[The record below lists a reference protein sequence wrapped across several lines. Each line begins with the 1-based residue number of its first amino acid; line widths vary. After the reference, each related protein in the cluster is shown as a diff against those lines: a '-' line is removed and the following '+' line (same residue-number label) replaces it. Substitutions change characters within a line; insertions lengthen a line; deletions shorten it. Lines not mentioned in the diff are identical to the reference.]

1 MSGLLVFCI
10 VSFCFLSV
18 SFFAFSL
25 IRALFCANYAPVL
38 FNFCLSLQLKVLHL
52 KTKTVT
58 ESPFLG
64 VFTTTDKNDK
74 SIKNDKMKQMIG
86 IAGILLLGALGAQ
99 AGIYTVKSPD
109 GKLAVNVSCEGGKAS
124 YTVDYEGKR
133 MLSPSALGLVANY
146 GDFSQKLSMGALK
159 GGEVRHLSYNMS
171 RIKKSHIRK
180 DAVEATIGFLNEKKD
195 SMTLHLH
202 VSNNDIAYKYEMS
215 RPKKDN
221 PKAVIIY
228 NEVSGFNFP
237 EKTTTFLCPQITPMT
252 GWERTK
258 PSYEE
263 EYTPDAQMNVK
274 SQFGVGYTFPCLFK
288 VGSDG
293 WVLVSE
299 TGVSSAYPGSRLS
312 DYEPGKGYTI
322 AFPQK
327 GENNGI
333 GSEYAGIPLPGETPW
348 RTITVGSS
356 LAPIVETTIPYD
368 VVEPLYEAS
377 QQYKP
382 SRYTWSWLIWQDGS
396 INYDDQV
403 KMVDVAAAQGYEA
416 ILVDNWWDKQIG
428 RKRIEE
434 LSKYAQSKK
443 VSLMLW
449 YNSNGFENDAP
460 QTPRQIMNNAIARKK
475 EMAWMKK
482 IGVVGIKVDFFGGDK
497 QETMKLYEDILSDAN
512 DYGLEVIFHGC
523 TMPRGWERMYPNYVS
538 SEAALASENVYFTDY
553 HAKKEAFEMTM
564 HPFSRNAVASFDWGG
579 VMMNKYFSKD
589 NKSRHQRYTSDIFEM
604 ATAITNQSSVNCI
617 CLYPNNLQDVPQ
629 WELDWLKN
637 VPTDWEDT
645 KFIAGYPTKYAVVA
659 RKAGNL
665 NGSGAALSAGKWF
678 VGGLNATDKP
688 LALTLDLPMFAGKTV
703 TYLTDQP
710 KKKGEKFFTSVKK
723 TLKVGKDG
731 KAKVVIQPNGGIIIE

>member
-1 MSGLLVFCI
+1 MKQKS
-10 VSFCFLSV
+10 FLS
-18 SFFAFSL
+18 
-25 IRALFCANYAPVL
+25 
-38 FNFCLSLQLKVLHL
+38 
-52 KTKTVT
+52 
-58 ESPFLG
+58 
-64 VFTTTDKNDK
+64 
-74 SIKNDKMKQMIG
+74 
-86 IAGILLLGALGAQ
+86 GILLLSALCAQ
-99 AGIYTVKSPD
+99 ANNYTETSPD
-109 GKLAVNVSCEGGKAS
+109 GKLAVNVECKEGKAF
-124 YTVDYEGKR
+124 YTVNYEGKQ
-133 MLSPSALGLVANY
+133 MLGASALGLVANY
-146 GDFSQKLSMGALK
+146 GDFSQNLKMGALK
-159 GGEVRHLSYNMS
+159 SEKKHLAYKMT
-171 RIKKSHIRK
+171 RIKKEKIEK
-180 DAVEATIGFLNEKKD
+180 DASEATIGFLNSKKD

-221 PKAVIIY
+221 PKSVIIY

-263 EYTPDAQMNVK
+263 EYTPDAPMNVK

-288 VGSDG
+288 VGNDG

-312 DYEPGKGYTI
+312 DYEPGKGYTV

-333 GSEYAGIPLPGETPW
+333 GSEFAGIPLPGETPW

-377 QQYKP
+377 QTYKP

-428 RKRIEE
+428 RKRIEQ
-434 LSKYAQSKK
+434 LSKYAKSKK
-443 VSLMLW
+443 VDLMLW

-460 QTPRQIMNNAIARKK
+460 QTPRQIMNNSIARKK

-589 NKSRHQRYTSDIFEM
+589 NKSRHQRYTSDVFEM

-637 VPTDWEDT
+637 VPTAWEDT

-659 RKAGNL
+659 RKSSVE
-665 NGSGAALSAGKWF
+665 NGSGAALTAGRWF

-703 TYLTDQP
+703 TYITDQP

>member
-1 MSGLLVFCI
+1 MI
-10 VSFCFLSV
+10 
-18 SFFAFSL
+18 
-25 IRALFCANYAPVL
+25 
-38 FNFCLSLQLKVLHL
+38 Q
-52 KTKTVT
+52 
-58 ESPFLG
+58 
-64 VFTTTDKNDK
+64 K
-74 SIKNDKMKQMIG
+74 SIF
-86 IAGILLLGALGAQ
+86 ASVLLLGAVCAK
-99 AGIYTVKSPD
+99 ANNYTVTSPN
-109 GKLAVNVSCEGGKAS
+109 GKLAVNVTCEGGKAS
-124 YTVDYEGKR
+124 YTVDYGGKQ
-133 MLSPSALGLVANY
+133 MVAPSALGLVANY
-146 GDFSQKLSMGALK
+146 GDFSKDLVMKAYK
-159 GGEVRHLSYNMS
+159 GEARHLAYDMT
-171 RIKKSHIRK
+171 RAKKSHVEK
-180 DAVEATIGFLNEKKD
+180 DTYEATIGFLNSKKD

-202 VSNNDIAYKYEMS
+202 VSDNDVAYKYEMT

-221 PKAVIIY
+221 PKSVVIY

-237 EKTTTFLCPQITPMT
+237 DQTTTFVCPQITPMT

-263 EYTPDAQMNVK
+263 EYTPDAPMNVK
-274 SQFGVGYTFPCLFK
+274 SQYGVGYTFPCLFK
-288 VGSDG
+288 VGTDG

-312 DYEPGKGYTI
+312 DYEPGKGYTV

-327 GENNGI
+327 GENNGV

-368 VVEPLYEAS
+368 VVTPLYEAGKD
-377 QQYKP
+377 YKP
-382 SRYTWSWLIWQDGS
+382 ARYTWSWLIWQDNS

-403 KMVDVAAAQGYEA
+403 KMIDVAAAQGYEA
-416 ILVDNWWDKQIG
+416 ILVDNWWDKLIG
-428 RKRIEE
+428 RDRIEQ
-434 LSKYAQSKK
+434 LSKYAKGK
-443 VSLMLW
+443 GVSLMLW

-497 QETMKLYEDILSDAN
+497 QETMRLYEDILSDAN

-523 TMPRGWERMYPNYVS
+523 TIPRGWERMYPNYVS
-538 SEAALASENVYFTDY
+538 SEAALASENVYFTEH

-589 NKSRHQRYTSDIFEM
+589 NKSRHQRYTSDVFEM
-604 ATAITNQSSVNCI
+604 ATAITNQSSVNCV
-617 CLYPNNLQDVPQ
+617 CLYPNNLEDVPQ
-629 WELDWLKN
+629 WELDWLKG
-637 VPTDWEDT
+637 VPTAWDDV

-659 RKAGNL
+659 RKASAS
-665 NGSGAALSAGKWF
+665 NGGTASVNNGKWM

-703 TYLTDQP
+703 TYITDQP

>member
-1 MSGLLVFCI
+1 M
-10 VSFCFLSV
+10 
-18 SFFAFSL
+18 
-25 IRALFCANYAPVL
+25 
-38 FNFCLSLQLKVLHL
+38 Q
-52 KTKTVT
+52 
-58 ESPFLG
+58 
-64 VFTTTDKNDK
+64 K
-74 SIKNDKMKQMIG
+74 SILSS
-86 IAGILLLGALGAQ
+86 ILLLGAVCAQ
-99 AGIYTVKSPD
+99 ANNYTVTSPN
-109 GKLAVNVSCEGGKAS
+109 GKLVMNVKCEGGKAS
-124 YTVDYEGKR
+124 YTVDLNGKQ
-133 MLSPSALGLVANY
+133 MLAASALGLVANY
-146 GDFSQKLSMGALK
+146 GDFSQGLTMGALK
-159 GGEVRHLSYNMS
+159 GAPKHLTYVMEHT
-171 RIKKSHIRK
+171 KKSHVEK
-180 DAVEATIGFLNEKKD
+180 DVYEATIGFLNAKKD
-195 SMTLHLH
+195 SITLHLH
-202 VSNNDIAYKYEMS
+202 VSDNDVAYKYEMS

-221 PKAVIIY
+221 PKSVIIY
-228 NEVSGFNFP
+228 KEVSGFNFP

-263 EYTPDAQMNVK
+263 EYTPNAQMNVK

-288 VGSDG
+288 VGEDG

-312 DYEPGKGYTI
+312 DYEPGKGYTV

-327 GENNGI
+327 GENNGV
-333 GSEYAGIPLPGETPW
+333 GSEFAGIPLPGETPW
-348 RTITVGSS
+348 RTITVGAS

-377 QQYKP
+377 QNYKP

-403 KMVDVAAAQGYEA
+403 KMIDVAAAQGYEA
-416 ILVDNWWDKQIG
+416 ILVDAWWDKQIG

-434 LSKYAQSKK
+434 LSKYAKSKK

-460 QTPRQIMNNAIARKK
+460 QTPRQIMNNSIARKK

-589 NKSRHQRYTSDIFEM
+589 NKSRHQRYTSDVFEM

-637 VPTDWEDT
+637 VPTAWEDT
-645 KFIAGYPTKYAVVA
+645 RFIAGYPTKYAVVA
-659 RKAGNL
+659 RKSSVE
-665 NGSGAALSAGKWF
+665 NGSGAALTAGRWF

-703 TYLTDQP
+703 TYITDQP
-710 KKKGEKFFTSVKK
+710 KKKGEKFFTSIKK
-723 TLKVGKDG
+723 ALKVGKDG

>member
-1 MSGLLVFCI
+1 
-10 VSFCFLSV
+10 
-18 SFFAFSL
+18 
-25 IRALFCANYAPVL
+25 
-38 FNFCLSLQLKVLHL
+38 
-52 KTKTVT
+52 
-58 ESPFLG
+58 
-64 VFTTTDKNDK
+64 
-74 SIKNDKMKQMIG
+74 MKQMIG

-99 AGIYTVKSPD
+99 AGNYTVKSPD

-159 GGEVRHLSYNMS
+159 GGEVRHLSYNIS

-327 GENNGI
+327 GENNGF

-403 KMVDVAAAQGYEA
+403 KMIDVAAAQGYEA
-416 ILVDNWWDKQIG
+416 ILVDSWWDKQIG

-523 TMPRGWERMYPNYVS
+523 TLPRGWERMYPNYVS
-538 SEAALASENVYFTDY
+538 SEAALASENVYFSDY

-589 NKSRHQRYTSDIFEM
+589 NKSRHQRFTSDIFEM

-645 KFIAGYPTKYAVVA
+645 RFIAGYPTKYAVIA

-731 KAKVVIQPNGGIIIE
+731 KAKVVILPNGGIIIE

>member
-86 IAGILLLGALGAQ
+86 IAGILLLSALGTQ
-99 AGIYTVKSPD
+99 AGNYTVKSPD

-146 GDFSQKLSMGALK
+146 GDFSQKLTMGALK

-327 GENNGI
+327 GENNGF

-403 KMVDVAAAQGYEA
+403 KMIDVAAAQEYEA
-416 ILVDNWWDKQIG
+416 VLVDALWDKQIG

-434 LSKYAQSKK
+434 LSKYAKSKK

-523 TMPRGWERMYPNYVS
+523 TLPRGWERMYPNYVS

-589 NKSRHQRYTSDIFEM
+589 NKSRHQRFTSDIFEM

-645 KFIAGYPTKYAVVA
+645 RFVAGYPTKYAVIA
-659 RKAGNL
+659 RKASNQ

>member
-1 MSGLLVFCI
+1 MKQKS
-10 VSFCFLSV
+10 FLS
-18 SFFAFSL
+18 
-25 IRALFCANYAPVL
+25 
-38 FNFCLSLQLKVLHL
+38 
-52 KTKTVT
+52 
-58 ESPFLG
+58 
-64 VFTTTDKNDK
+64 
-74 SIKNDKMKQMIG
+74 
-86 IAGILLLGALGAQ
+86 GILLLCALCVQ
-99 AGIYTVKSPD
+99 ANNYTVTSPD
-109 GKLAVNVSCEGGKAS
+109 GKLAVNVECKEGKAF
-124 YTVDYEGKR
+124 YTVNYDGKQ
-133 MLSPSALGLVANY
+133 MLGASALGLVANY
-146 GDFSQKLSMGALK
+146 GDFSQNLIMGACK
-159 GGEVRHLSYNMS
+159 NTKKHLAYKMT
-171 RIKKSHIRK
+171 RIKKEKIEK
-180 DAVEATIGFLNEKKD
+180 DASEATIGFLNSKKD

-202 VSNNDIAYKYEMS
+202 VSNNDIAYKYEMI

-221 PKAVIIY
+221 PKSVIIY

-237 EKTTTFLCPQITPMT
+237 SQTTTFLCPQITPMT

-263 EYTPDAQMNVK
+263 EYTPDAPMNVK

-288 VGSDG
+288 VGNDG

-299 TGVSSAYPGSRLS
+299 TGVSSAYPGCRLS
-312 DYEPGKGYTI
+312 DYEPGKGYTV

-333 GSEYAGIPLPGETPW
+333 GSEFAGIPLPGETPW

-377 QQYKP
+377 QTYKP
-382 SRYTWSWLIWQDGS
+382 SRYTWSWLIWQDNS

-434 LSKYAQSKK
+434 LSKYAKSKK

-460 QTPRQIMNNAIARKK
+460 QTPRQIMNNSIARKK

-589 NKSRHQRYTSDIFEM
+589 NKSRHQRYTSDVFEM

-637 VPTDWEDT
+637 VPTAWEDT

-659 RKAGNL
+659 RKSSVE
-665 NGSGAALSAGKWF
+665 NGSGAALTAGRWF

-703 TYLTDQP
+703 TYITDQP

>member
-1 MSGLLVFCI
+1 M
-10 VSFCFLSV
+10 
-18 SFFAFSL
+18 
-25 IRALFCANYAPVL
+25 
-38 FNFCLSLQLKVLHL
+38 Q
-52 KTKTVT
+52 
-58 ESPFLG
+58 
-64 VFTTTDKNDK
+64 K
-74 SIKNDKMKQMIG
+74 SILSS
-86 IAGILLLGALGAQ
+86 ILLLGAVCAQ
-99 AGIYTVKSPD
+99 ANNYTVTSPN
-109 GKLAVNVSCEGGKAS
+109 GKLVMNVKCEGGKAS
-124 YTVDYEGKR
+124 YTVDLNGKQ
-133 MLSPSALGLVANY
+133 MLAASALGLVANY
-146 GDFSQKLSMGALK
+146 GDFSQGLTMGALK
-159 GGEVRHLSYNMS
+159 GAPKHLTYVMDHT
-171 RIKKSHIRK
+171 KKSHVEK
-180 DAVEATIGFLNEKKD
+180 DVYEATIGFLNAKKD

-202 VSNNDIAYKYEMS
+202 VSDNDVAYKYEMS

-221 PKAVIIY
+221 PKSVIIY
-228 NEVSGFNFP
+228 KEVSGFNFP

-263 EYTPDAQMNVK
+263 EYTPNAQMNVK

-288 VGSDG
+288 VGEDG

-312 DYEPGKGYTI
+312 DYEPGKGYTV

-327 GENNGI
+327 GENNGV
-333 GSEYAGIPLPGETPW
+333 GSEFAGIPLPGETPW
-348 RTITVGSS
+348 RTITVGAS

-377 QQYKP
+377 QNYKP

-403 KMVDVAAAQGYEA
+403 KMIDVAAAQGYEA
-416 ILVDNWWDKQIG
+416 ILVDAWWDKQIG

-434 LSKYAQSKK
+434 LSKYAKSKK

-460 QTPRQIMNNAIARKK
+460 QTPRQIMNNSIARKK

-553 HAKKEAFEMTM
+553 HAKRKL
-564 HPFSRNAVASFDWGG
+564 
-579 VMMNKYFSKD
+579 SK
-589 NKSRHQRYTSDIFEM
+589 
-604 ATAITNQSSVNCI
+604 
-617 CLYPNNLQDVPQ
+617 
-629 WELDWLKN
+629 
-637 VPTDWEDT
+637 
-645 KFIAGYPTKYAVVA
+645 
-659 RKAGNL
+659 
-665 NGSGAALSAGKWF
+665 
-678 VGGLNATDKP
+678 
-688 LALTLDLPMFAGKTV
+688 
-703 TYLTDQP
+703 
-710 KKKGEKFFTSVKK
+710 
-723 TLKVGKDG
+723 
-731 KAKVVIQPNGGIIIE
+731 

>member
-25 IRALFCANYAPVL
+25 IRTLFCANYAPVL

-86 IAGILLLGALGAQ
+86 IAGILLLGALGTQ
-99 AGIYTVKSPD
+99 AGNYTVKSPD

-327 GENNGI
+327 GENNGF

-403 KMVDVAAAQGYEA
+403 KMIDVAAAQEYEA
-416 ILVDNWWDKQIG
+416 VLVDALWDKQIG

-434 LSKYAQSKK
+434 LSKYAKSKK

-523 TMPRGWERMYPNYVS
+523 TLPRGWERMYPNYVS

-589 NKSRHQRYTSDIFEM
+589 NKSRHQRFTSDIFEM

-645 KFIAGYPTKYAVVA
+645 RFIAGYPTKYAVMA
-659 RKAGNL
+659 RKAGNQ

-723 TLKVGKDG
+723 TLKVGKNG

>member
-1 MSGLLVFCI
+1 M
-10 VSFCFLSV
+10 
-18 SFFAFSL
+18 
-25 IRALFCANYAPVL
+25 
-38 FNFCLSLQLKVLHL
+38 Q
-52 KTKTVT
+52 
-58 ESPFLG
+58 
-64 VFTTTDKNDK
+64 K
-74 SIKNDKMKQMIG
+74 SILTS
-86 IAGILLLGALGAQ
+86 ILLLGALCVQ
-99 AGIYTVKSPD
+99 ANNYTVTSPD
-109 GKLAVNVSCEGGKAS
+109 GKLAVNVECKDGKAF
-124 YTVDYEGKR
+124 YTVDYNGKQ
-133 MLSPSALGLVANY
+133 MLAPSALGLVANY
-146 GDFSQKLSMGALK
+146 GDFSKELTMGSLK
-159 GGEVRHLSYNMS
+159 SEKKHLAYKMT
-171 RIKKSHIRK
+171 RIKKSNIEK
-180 DAVEATIGFLNEKKD
+180 DAYEATIGFLNAKKD
-195 SMTLHLH
+195 SMTLRLH
-202 VSNNDIAYKYEMS
+202 VSDNDVAYRYEMI

-221 PKAVIIY
+221 PKSVIIY

-237 EKTTTFLCPQITPMT
+237 DQTTTFLCPQITPMT

-263 EYTPDAQMNVK
+263 EYTPDAPMAKK

-288 VGSDG
+288 VGQEG

-312 DYEPGKGYTI
+312 DYEAGKGYTI

-327 GENNGI
+327 GENNGV

-368 VVEPLYEAS
+368 VVTPLYEAS
-377 QQYKP
+377 QTYKP
-382 SRYTWSWLIWQDGS
+382 SRYTWSWLIWQDNS

-403 KMVDVAAAQGYEA
+403 KMIDVAAAQGYEA

-434 LSKYAQSKK
+434 LSKYAQSKG
-443 VSLMLW
+443 VHLMLW

-460 QTPRQIMNNAIARKK
+460 QTPRQVMNNSIARKK
-475 EMAWMKK
+475 DMAWMKK

-523 TMPRGWERMYPNYVS
+523 TIPRGWERMYPNYVS

-604 ATAITNQSSVNCI
+604 ATAITNQSSVNCV
-617 CLYPNNLQDVPQ
+617 CLYPNNLQDVPL
-629 WELDWLKN
+629 WELDWLKA
-637 VPTDWEDT
+637 VPTAWDDV

-659 RKAGNL
+659 RKASVE

-688 LALTLDLPMFAGKTV
+688 LALTLNLPMFAGKTV

>member
-1 MSGLLVFCI
+1 MI
-10 VSFCFLSV
+10 
-18 SFFAFSL
+18 
-25 IRALFCANYAPVL
+25 
-38 FNFCLSLQLKVLHL
+38 Q
-52 KTKTVT
+52 
-58 ESPFLG
+58 
-64 VFTTTDKNDK
+64 K
-74 SIKNDKMKQMIG
+74 SIF
-86 IAGILLLGALGAQ
+86 ASVLLLGAVCAK
-99 AGIYTVKSPD
+99 ANNYTVTSPN
-109 GKLAVNVSCEGGKAS
+109 GKLAVNVTCEGGKAS
-124 YTVDYEGKR
+124 YTVDYGGKQ
-133 MLSPSALGLVANY
+133 MVAPSALGLVANY
-146 GDFSQKLSMGALK
+146 GDFSKDLVMKACK
-159 GGEVRHLSYNMS
+159 GEARHLAYDMT
-171 RIKKSHIRK
+171 RAKKSHVEK
-180 DAVEATIGFLNEKKD
+180 DTYEATIGFLNSKKD

-202 VSNNDIAYKYEMS
+202 VSDNDVAYKYEMT

-221 PKAVIIY
+221 PKSVVIY

-237 EKTTTFLCPQITPMT
+237 DRTTTFVCPQITPMT

-263 EYTPDAQMNVK
+263 EYTPDAPMNVK
-274 SQFGVGYTFPCLFK
+274 SQYGVGYTFPCLFK
-288 VGSDG
+288 VGTDG

-299 TGVSSAYPGSRLS
+299 TGVSSTYPGSRLS
-312 DYEPGKGYTI
+312 DYEPGKGYTV

-327 GENNGI
+327 GENNGV

-368 VVEPLYEAS
+368 VVTPLYEAGKD
-377 QQYKP
+377 YKP
-382 SRYTWSWLIWQDGS
+382 ARYTWSWLIWQDNS

-403 KMVDVAAAQGYEA
+403 KMIDVAAAQGYEA
-416 ILVDNWWDKQIG
+416 ILVDNWWDKLIG
-428 RKRIEE
+428 RDRIEQ
-434 LSKYAQSKK
+434 LSKYAKQKG

-460 QTPRQIMNNAIARKK
+460 QTPRQVMNNAIARKK
-475 EMAWMKK
+475 DMAWMKK
-482 IGVVGIKVDFFGGDK
+482 IGVAGIKVDFFGGDK
-497 QETMKLYEDILSDAN
+497 QETMRLYEDILSDAN

-523 TMPRGWERMYPNYVS
+523 TIPRGWERMYPNYVS
-538 SEAALASENVYFTDY
+538 SEAALASENVFFTEH

-589 NKSRHQRYTSDIFEM
+589 NKSRHQRYTSDVFEM
-604 ATAITNQSSVNCI
+604 ATAITNQSSVNCV
-617 CLYPNNLQDVPQ
+617 CLYPNNLEDVPQ
-629 WELDWLKN
+629 WELDWLKG
-637 VPTDWEDT
+637 VPTAWDDV

-659 RKAGNL
+659 RKASAS
-665 NGSGAALSAGKWF
+665 NGGTASVNNGKWM

-688 LALTLDLPMFAGKTV
+688 LALTLDLSMFAGKTV
-703 TYLTDQP
+703 TYITDQP